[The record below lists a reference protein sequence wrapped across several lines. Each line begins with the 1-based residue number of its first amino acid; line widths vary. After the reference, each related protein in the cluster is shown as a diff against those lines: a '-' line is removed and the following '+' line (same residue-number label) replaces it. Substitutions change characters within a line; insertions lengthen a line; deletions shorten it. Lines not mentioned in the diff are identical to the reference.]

1 MFLALI
7 GVARIAHSDGRG
19 AQAGMDVGMEFLIA
33 VQGWIRQS
41 ITADLNAFAATR
53 DWAALFLVLPL
64 GVAFGAVHALTP
76 GHGKTVLASYLVG
89 SRLAVL
95 RGLGV
100 AGALA
105 LTHVGSAV
113 IIAVTAAPLITR
125 TLGGAGQAPLLEA
138 LSRGLL
144 GLIGVWFLVRAIRG
158 QVHQHREGL
167 MVGIVAG
174 LIPCPLTLF
183 AMFLALARGVPEAG
197 LTFALSMFVGVG
209 LTLAAVTALIILCRD
224 WFVSVVT
231 GHGPSIQRMSRLL
244 EGLTGAALLAIG
256 IRELWL

>member
-1 MFLALI
+1 
-7 GVARIAHSDGRG
+7 
-19 AQAGMDVGMEFLIA
+19 MEFLIA

-53 DWAALFLVLPL
+53 DWATLVLILPL
-64 GVAFGAVHALTP
+64 GIAFGAVHALTP

-95 RGLGV
+95 RGVGV

-113 IIAVTAAPLITR
+113 IIALTAAPLITR

-144 GLIGVWFLVRAIRG
+144 GLIGLWFLVRAFRG
-158 QVHQHREGL
+158 QSHQHREGL
-167 MVGIVAG
+167 MVGVIAG

-183 AMFLALARGVPEAG
+183 GMFLAMARGVPEAG
-197 LTFALSMFVGVG
+197 LTFALSMMTGVG
-209 LTLAAVTALIILCRD
+209 LTLAAVAALVILGRD
-224 WFVSVVT
+224 WFVGIVA
-231 GHGPSIQRMSRLL
+231 GHGAAMQRTARIL
-244 EGLTGAALLAIG
+244 EGITGAMLIMIG
-256 IRELWL
+256 LNEFWR

>member
-1 MFLALI
+1 
-7 GVARIAHSDGRG
+7 
-19 AQAGMDVGMEFLIA
+19 MDVGMEFLIA

-41 ITADLNAFAATR
+41 IMADLNAFAATR

-64 GVAFGAVHALTP
+64 GIVFGSVHALTP

-113 IIAVTAAPLITR
+113 IIALTAAPLITR
-125 TLGGAGQAPLLEA
+125 TLGGAGQAPILEA

-144 GLIGVWFLVRAIRG
+144 GLVGLWFLVRAFQG
-158 QVHQHREGL
+158 QTHQHREGV
-167 MVGIVAG
+167 MVGIIAG

-209 LTLAAVTALIILCRD
+209 LTLAAVAALVVMARS
-224 WFVSVVT
+224 WFVHMVAN
-231 GHGPSIQRMSRLL
+231 HGSSIERLSRWL
-244 EGLTGAALLAIG
+244 EGLTGAMLVGIG
-256 IRELWL
+256 IKEFWP

>member
-1 MFLALI
+1 
-7 GVARIAHSDGRG
+7 
-19 AQAGMDVGMEFLIA
+19 MDVGMEFLIA

-53 DWAALFLVLPL
+53 DWAALFLILPL
-64 GVAFGAVHALTP
+64 GIGFGAVHALTP

-113 IIAVTAAPLITR
+113 IIALTAAPLITR

-138 LSRGLL
+138 LSRGML
-144 GLIGVWFLVRAIRG
+144 GVIGLWFLVQAVRG
-158 QVHQHREGL
+158 QTHQHREGV
-167 MVGIVAG
+167 MVGVVAG

-197 LTFALSMFVGVG
+197 LTFALSMFIGVG
-209 LTLAAVTALIILCRD
+209 LTLAAVAALVVLARS
-224 WFVSVVT
+224 WFVRTVAN
-231 GHGPSIQRMSRLL
+231 HGASIERLTRWL
-244 EGLTGAALLAIG
+244 EGLTGAALVAIG
-256 IRELWL
+256 VKEVWF

>member
-1 MFLALI
+1 
-7 GVARIAHSDGRG
+7 
-19 AQAGMDVGMEFLIA
+19 MEFLIA

-53 DWAALFLVLPL
+53 DWAALFLILPL
-64 GVAFGAVHALTP
+64 GIVFGAVHALTP

-113 IIAVTAAPLITR
+113 ILALTAAPLITR
-125 TLGGAGQAPLLEA
+125 TLGDAGQAPLLEA

-144 GLIGVWFLVRAIRG
+144 GLIGLWFLVRAIWG
-158 QVHQHREGL
+158 QAHQHHEGV
-167 MVGIVAG
+167 MVGVIAG

-197 LTFALSMFVGVG
+197 LTFALSMFLGVS
-209 LTLAAVTALIILCRD
+209 LTLAVVAGLVILARAWLVAVVAR
-224 WFVSVVT
+224 
-231 GHGPSIQRMSRLL
+231 HRASIGQVSRLL
-244 EGLTGAALLAIG
+244 EGLTGALLVAIG
-256 IRELWL
+256 LKELWP

>member
-1 MFLALI
+1 
-7 GVARIAHSDGRG
+7 
-19 AQAGMDVGMEFLIA
+19 MEFLIA

-41 ITADLNAFAATR
+41 ITADLNDFAATR
-53 DWAALFLVLPL
+53 DWAALFLILPL
-64 GVAFGAVHALTP
+64 GIVFGAVHALTP

-89 SRLAVL
+89 SRLAIL

-113 IIAVTAAPLITR
+113 ILALTAAPLITR

-144 GLIGVWFLVRAIRG
+144 GLIGLWFIVRAFRG
-158 QVHQHREGL
+158 QTHGHHEGL
-167 MVGIVAG
+167 MVGVVAG

-197 LTFALSMFVGVG
+197 LTFALSMFLGVG
-209 LTLAAVTALIILCRD
+209 LTLAVVAGLVVLARTWLVT
-224 WFVSVVT
+224 VVA
-231 GHGPSIQRMSRLL
+231 SRGASLERLSRVL
-244 EGLTGAALLAIG
+244 EGITGATLVAIG
-256 IRELWL
+256 IRELWF